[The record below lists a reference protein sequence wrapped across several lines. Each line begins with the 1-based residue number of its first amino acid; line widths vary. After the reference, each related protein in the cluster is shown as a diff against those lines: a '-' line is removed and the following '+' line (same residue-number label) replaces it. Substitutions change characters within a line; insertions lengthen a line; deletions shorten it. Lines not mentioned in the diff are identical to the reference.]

1 MFMNNDMIKYIVH
14 VCVQCHIL
22 LKPRGYTKVR
32 IDSCYCLSVLIEKKE
47 ERIKP
52 STKFL
57 WAEIARGFSSG
68 SEAYEC
74 GRVYYLCLGS
84 ENKTVARKVGG
95 AG

>member
-1 MFMNNDMIKYIVH
+1 MTAATVRCIIDNIPIGYI
-14 VCVQCHIL
+14 IY
-22 LKPRGYTKVR
+22 GR
-32 IDSCYCLSVLIEKKE
+32 IDKK